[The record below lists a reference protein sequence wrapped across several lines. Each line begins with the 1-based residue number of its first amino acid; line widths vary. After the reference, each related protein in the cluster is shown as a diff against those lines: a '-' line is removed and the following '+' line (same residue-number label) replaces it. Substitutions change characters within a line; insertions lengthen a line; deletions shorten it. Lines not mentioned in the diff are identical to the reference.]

1 MAIKNLIILGGITKS
16 GTAEPIRRLE
26 IDKGEI
32 IALVGPSGSGKSML
46 LADIEQ
52 TASCD
57 TPSRRT
63 VVINGVDGRNRN
75 MIAQLSQTMNFVI
88 DMTVGSFLT
97 LHASSRGIG
106 RETVVS
112 EVIDLA
118 NSLAGEAINA
128 QDNITTLSGGQSR
141 ALMIA
146 DVATISDSP
155 IVLIDEIENAGID
168 RLKALEM
175 LSSRGKIII
184 IASHD
189 PLIILMAERRVMM
202 RDGGMSRIIE
212 TDAGERELL
221 CELLAWDRQITI
233 LRDSL
238 RTGGVLQHQKHRR
251 CYCDEKYRS

>member
-1 MAIKNLIILGGITKS
+1 
-16 GTAEPIRRLE
+16 
-26 IDKGEI
+26 
-32 IALVGPSGSGKSML
+32 ML

-52 TASCD
+52 AAARD
-57 TPSRRT
+57 TPSGRT
-63 VVINGVDGRNRN
+63 VLVNGVDGRNGY

-88 DMTVGSFLT
+88 DMTVGDFLA
-97 LHASSRGIG
+97 LHAASRGID
-106 RETVVS
+106 RAAVAD

-118 NSLAGEAINA
+118 NSLAGEPINA
-128 QDNITTLSGGQSR
+128 EDNITTLSGGQSR

-146 DVATISDSP
+146 DVAIISDSP

-202 RDGGMSRIIE
+202 RDGGMSAIIE

-238 RTGGVLQHQKHRR
+238 RTGGLLQTSKTPEMVLR
-251 CYCDEKYRS
+251 

>member
-1 MAIKNLIILGGITKS
+1 MVIENLIVLGGTTKS

-26 IDKGEI
+26 IEKGEI
-32 IALVGPSGSGKSML
+32 IALVGPTGSGKSMF

-52 TASCD
+52 AAARD
-57 TPSRRT
+57 TPSGRT
-63 VVINGVDGRNRN
+63 VLIHGDDRRNRN

-88 DMTVGSFLT
+88 DMTVGDFLA
-97 LHASSRGIG
+97 LHASSRGIH
-106 RETVVS
+106 RDTVAG
-112 EVIDLA
+112 EVINLA
-118 NSLAGEAINA
+118 NSLAGEPINA
-128 QDNITTLSGGQSR
+128 RDNITTLSGGQSR

-146 DVATISDSP
+146 DVAIVSDSP

-189 PLIILMAERRVMM
+189 PLIILMAERRIMM
-202 RDGGMSRIIE
+202 RDGGMSQIIE
-212 TDAGERELL
+212 TDAEEKELL
-221 CELLAWDRQITI
+221 YELIAWDREISI

-238 RTGGVLQHQKHRR
+238 RTGGVPRTTKTREVVLQ
-251 CYCDEKYRS
+251 

>member
-1 MAIKNLIILGGITKS
+1 MAIENVVVFGGTAKS
-16 GTAEPIRRLE
+16 GTPEPIRRLE
-26 IDKGEI
+26 IESGEI
-32 IALVGPSGSGKSML
+32 IALVGPTGSGKSML

-52 TASCD
+52 MAERD
-57 TPSRRT
+57 TPSGRT
-63 VVINGVDGRNRN
+63 VLVNGDNARKGN

-88 DMTVGSFLT
+88 DMTVGDFLT
-97 LHASSRGIG
+97 LHAASRGIG
-106 RETVVS
+106 RDTVAD

-118 NSLAGEAINA
+118 NSLAGEPINA

-146 DVATISDSP
+146 DVAIISDSP

-189 PLIILMAERRVMM
+189 PLIILMAERRIMM
-202 RDGGMSRIIE
+202 RDGGMSAIIE

-238 RTGGVLQHQKHRR
+238 RTGGVLQTSKTP
-251 CYCDEKYRS
+251 EMVL